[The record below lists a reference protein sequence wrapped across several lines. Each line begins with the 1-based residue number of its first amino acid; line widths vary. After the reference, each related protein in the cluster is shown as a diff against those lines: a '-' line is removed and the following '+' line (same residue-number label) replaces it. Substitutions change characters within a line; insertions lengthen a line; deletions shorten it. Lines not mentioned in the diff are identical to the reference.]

1 MSVEP
6 KSEGEGLLSIQALI
20 VMSKAGIPVFEDRFD
35 NLSFDGSFDF
45 DPTLVA
51 GVSSAL
57 SMYMD
62 EFTADT
68 KYGHETLRKSGLT
81 MSSFKTEL
89 SSLVVVSQDDL
100 PVIIIEQVQK
110 AQVRLDDVYR
120 VKFDGTDRS
129 RSFLESSIVYQTFD
143 EAGFKL
149 GIKKQLLLDKEAIA
163 NVRYV
168 RSIGP
173 NLRFNLGSLK
183 EISNKLSK
191 GSSTVTIHQVISHF
205 ENKNLD
211 RKLIANLLVLAYEHK
226 LIQYQPSSQ

>member
-35 NLSFDGSFDF
+35 NLSLDRSFDF

-68 KYGHETLRKSGLT
+68 KYGQETLRKSGLT

-100 PVIIIEQVQK
+100 PEIILQQVQK
-110 AQVRLDDVYR
+110 AQNRLDDVYR

-129 RSFLESSIVYQTFD
+129 RSFLDSSIVYQAFD

-149 GIKKQLLLDKEAIA
+149 GIKKKLVLNKDNIA

-183 EISNKLSK
+183 EIIDKLPK
-191 GSSTVTIHQVISHF
+191 GESTVTIYQVISHF

-211 RKLIANLLVLAYEHK
+211 KKLISNLLVLAYDHK
-226 LIQYQPSSQ
+226 LIQYHQNEQ